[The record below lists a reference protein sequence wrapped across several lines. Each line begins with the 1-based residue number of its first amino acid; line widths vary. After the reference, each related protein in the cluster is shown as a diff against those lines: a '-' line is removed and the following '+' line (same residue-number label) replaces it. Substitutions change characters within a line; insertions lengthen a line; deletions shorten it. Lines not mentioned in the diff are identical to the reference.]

1 METKKQI
8 YVIGSLRNEKI
19 TEYAKNL
26 RKLNFEV
33 FDDWHSVSPNGDDL
47 WKEYEMK
54 RGRTYK
60 EALAG
65 HHAHNVFNFDKKHID
80 NSDIGVLIMP
90 AGKSAFLELGY
101 MIGCGKPGFILM
113 DEQERYDVMVLFTEV
128 TGGSVCFSMDELI
141 EKLSTLK

>member
-1 METKKQI
+1 MEKQI
-8 YVIGSLRNEKI
+8 YMIGSLRNEKI
-19 TEYAKNL
+19 PEISNEL
-26 RKLNFEV
+26 RKLGFNI

-47 WKEYEMK
+47 WKEYEIK
-54 RGRTYK
+54 RGRTYE
-60 EALAG
+60 EALNG

-80 NSDIGVLIMP
+80 NSDIGILIMP

-128 TGGSVCFSMDELI
+128 TGGAVCFSMEDLI
-141 EKLSTLK
+141 KKLDDYK